1 MLYLHP
7 LYIHPVKFP
16 LYKFPAVGEGH
27 MLGLFC
33 FLFYFGR
40 TYFHLLSTGII
51 DRCVLP
57 CLLYAG
63 LGIEHRTVCMLDT
76 HSTK

>member
-16 LYKFPAVGEGH
+16 LYKFPAMGEGH

>member
-1 MLYLHP
+1 ML
-7 LYIHPVKFP
+7 
-16 LYKFPAVGEGH
+16 E
-27 MLGLFC
+27 LFC

-63 LGIEHRTVCMLDT
+63 LEIEHRAVCMLDT
-76 HSTK
+76 LLNGPHPQLFRTIL